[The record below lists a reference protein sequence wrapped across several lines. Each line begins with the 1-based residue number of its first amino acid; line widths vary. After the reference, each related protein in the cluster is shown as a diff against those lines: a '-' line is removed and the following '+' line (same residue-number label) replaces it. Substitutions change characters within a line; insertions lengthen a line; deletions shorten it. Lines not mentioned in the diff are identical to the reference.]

1 MQTVKN
7 LWLKIETKKNWNES
21 WKNVAQGIFGSD
33 RIGSTD
39 RPKVGIVFCRQLT
52 LIGACNSPETGD
64 EQKLESFPRFI
75 SFVKDFS
82 LGISVVLHCRSTEIP
97 EREREGAAVMPALP
111 HELRHCHCHYH
122 QRIGRIDS
130 QSGCQSA
137 FRERSLQ
144 SALVMGSWQMFNI
157 CTPVFYHFLPRL
169 VYIL

>member
-1 MQTVKN
+1 MLLQAF
-7 LWLKIETKKNWNES
+7 L
-21 WKNVAQGIFGSD
+21 D
-33 RIGSTD
+33 RIGSDRLTD
-39 RPKVGIVFCRQLT
+39 LNWAYFFVANVT

-82 LGISVVLHCRSTEIP
+82 LGISVVLHCRSTE
-97 EREREGAAVMPALP
+97 REGRRAAVMPALP
-111 HELRHCHCHYH
+111 HEFRHCHCHYH
-122 QRIGRIDS
+122 QRIGRIDG
-130 QSGCQSA
+130 QTGCQSA